1 MASNVQSFL
10 GNYSDLFAVAGVVSV
25 SYIAL
30 KLALSIF
37 NGIKVFLL
45 AKPLGLTKNLKKC
58 GQWAVVTGATD
69 GIGKGYTHQLAK
81 KGMDI
86 ILISRTKSKL
96 EDCAKEIEQKFKVK
110 TKIIV
115 ADFSAGLQIYD
126 AIRSQLAGLDIG
138 VLVNNVGMSYDFPM
152 YFLEIPDRE
161 KKIMDLLHVNI
172 TSVTMM
178 TSVVLPEMVSR
189 SRGVVINVA
198 SASGVNPCPLLTV
211 YSASKAFVHYF
222 SLCLERE
229 YRDRGITVQSVLPY
243 FVATKMSK
251 VKKGSF
257 WIPYPDQ
264 YAASALDTVGFEKA
278 TNGWWS
284 HSITGWLL
292 DVIPKQ
298 TQMSILVRILLE
310 KKKGAPIKRLNGSK
324 TD

>member
-45 AKPLGLTKNLKKC
+45 AKPLGLTKNFKKC

-172 TSVTMM
+172 TSVTM
-178 TSVVLPEMVSR
+178 
-189 SRGVVINVA
+189 
-198 SASGVNPCPLLTV
+198 
-211 YSASKAFVHYF
+211 AFVHYF